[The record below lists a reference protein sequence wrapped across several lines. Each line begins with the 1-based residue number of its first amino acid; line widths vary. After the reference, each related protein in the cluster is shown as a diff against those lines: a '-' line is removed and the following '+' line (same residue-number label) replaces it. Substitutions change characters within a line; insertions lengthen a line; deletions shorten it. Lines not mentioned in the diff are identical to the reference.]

1 MLTKLK
7 KDLNAKANLS
17 FQKKKVD
24 LKINSKMDNEL
35 ISDLISEKLMK
46 KIKENVC

>member
-1 MLTKLK
+1 MLTRLK
-7 KDLNAKANLS
+7 KDLNSKANLS

-35 ISDLISEKLMK
+35 ISDLISDKLIK
-46 KIKENVC
+46 RIKESVC